1 MTPGRARWWLAV
13 GAGLTASL
21 APAWTGTATGPGPA
35 PAPDRAV
42 RPDGPKDAEGAK
54 GADVPNGAAGGGD
67 RGCAPGTLPSA
78 QPRRGERGAAA
89 RALADCLATAAP
101 ARRAAGTA
109 GPGGTT
115 LRAATL
121 SVTGLYCPPGADTC
135 RASSIHLSGPR
146 IRYGQ
151 GEAATCL
158 AAEELSLT
166 GTVLFRAASLHGR
179 LLGVLPLTVATRAVP
194 PVPVPFLRLDAVVAH
209 GLWMKAG
216 QGTGTAVTAG
226 PGGAACG
233 AATTPDRAALE
244 ERRTVDR

>member
-1 MTPGRARWWLAV
+1 MPYA
-13 GAGLTASL
+13 
-21 APAWTGTATGPGPA
+21 
-35 PAPDRAV
+35 
-42 RPDGPKDAEGAK
+42 PDGPKDTDG
-54 GADVPNGAAGGGD
+54 PRGAAAGGD
-67 RGCAPGTLPSA
+67 RGCAPGALPSA
-78 QPRRGERGAAA
+78 LPRRGERGAAA

-101 ARRAAGTA
+101 GRRTA
-109 GPGGTT
+109 GPAEPGGTT

-135 RASSIHLSGPR
+135 RASSIHLTGPR

-194 PVPVPFLRLDAVVAH
+194 PVPVPFLRLDAWSH
-209 GLWMKAG
+209 
-216 QGTGTAVTAG
+216 TG
-226 PGGAACG
+226 CG
-233 AATTPDRAALE
+233 
-244 ERRTVDR
+244 